1 MRKLSGVSRD
11 YANAPLAVTDLQLH
25 IIIII
30 IIIIIGAFAKFRK
43 ATISFVMSVCTS
55 AWDTT
60 IPTGRI
66 LIGFDILVF
75 FENLSRKFK
84 FD

>member
-1 MRKLSGVSRD
+1 MRTDRHDETVRHFSRLCES
-11 YANAPLAVTDLQLH
+11 PLAVTDLQLH

-30 IIIIIGAFAKFRK
+30 IINIGAFAKFRK
-43 ATISFVMSVCTS
+43 ATISFVMSVS
-55 AWDTT
+55 LST

-66 LIGFDILVF
+66 LIRFDILVF